1 MKAKINEDKT
11 KDKEKIEN
19 EITSLLVKLIKLA

>member
-11 KDKEKIEN
+11 KDKEKIED